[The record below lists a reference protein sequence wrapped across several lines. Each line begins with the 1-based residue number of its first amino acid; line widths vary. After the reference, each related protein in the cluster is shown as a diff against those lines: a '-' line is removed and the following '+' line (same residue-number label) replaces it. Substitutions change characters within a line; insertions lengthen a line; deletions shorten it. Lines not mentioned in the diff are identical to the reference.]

1 MTIPTLPEGD
11 PTRGSPPTSL
21 PASTRAVPSPW
32 RCRCHVTANACPFG
46 TLVRRVPRSAWWK
59 VSTPAPERTSVRW
72 PSFPIVAGAPDKTQH
87 DSGKIFDI
95 PEGIGYHVAYL
106 AIDAAIRGCGI
117 QSFCNEHGIGEL
129 TNGRWRVVNQACM
142 VGTRKAKTELNAKFC
157 Q

>member
-1 MTIPTLPEGD
+1 MPLP
-11 PTRGSPPTSL
+11 RNRKRL
-21 PASTRAVPSPW
+21 
-32 RCRCHVTANACPFG
+32 
-46 TLVRRVPRSAWWK
+46 
-59 VSTPAPERTSVRW
+59 SVRDTRQE
-72 PSFPIVAGAPDKTQH
+72 SSSVRMVEGIDSGAKADLCAVAVIFRSSQARRTKTQH
-87 DSGKIFDI
+87 DSGKIFGI
-95 PEGIGYHVAYL
+95 PECIGYRVAYL